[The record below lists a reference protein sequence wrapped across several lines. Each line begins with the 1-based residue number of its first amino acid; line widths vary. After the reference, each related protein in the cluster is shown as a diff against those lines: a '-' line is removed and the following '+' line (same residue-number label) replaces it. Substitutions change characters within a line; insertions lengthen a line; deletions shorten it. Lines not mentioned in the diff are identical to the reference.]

1 MLTVTPPSQRND
13 LPWGD
18 KQIARFQFRV
28 QLFQRRGWDLH
39 KAETYADRLAERDH
53 ERDDRHLCVECVHLQ
68 RSGGCFAAT
77 QGWLINFPAK
87 TEAQQEHARRFRPVQ
102 DMLER
107 CERFDWV
114 TPN

>member
-18 KQIARFQFRV
+18 KQIARFTWRVGLFR
-28 QLFQRRGWDLH
+28 RRGWDLH

-53 ERDDRHLCVECVHLQ
+53 ERDDRHLCIECKHLQ

-107 CERFDWV
+107 CERFEFV
-114 TPN
+114 TPT